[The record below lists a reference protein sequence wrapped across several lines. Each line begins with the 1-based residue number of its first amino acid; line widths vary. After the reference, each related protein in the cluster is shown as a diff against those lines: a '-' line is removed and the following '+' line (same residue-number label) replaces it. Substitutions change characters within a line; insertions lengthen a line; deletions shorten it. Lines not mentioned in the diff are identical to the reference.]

1 MLQTRKAVMIIMLL
15 RIILIAQ
22 IKVKLKKTVEQL
34 TQIFKTIFLQEVTPT
49 RNNTYQYPNEPNSCM
64 KLCL

>member
-22 IKVKLKKTVEQL
+22 IKVKLKKNSGTADSNL
-34 TQIFKTIFLQEVTPT
+34 KKNIFFT
-49 RNNTYQYPNEPNSCM
+49 RSNT
-64 KLCL
+64 

>member
-22 IKVKLKKTVEQL
+22 IKVKLKKTVERL
-34 TQIFKTIFLQEVTPT
+34 TQIFETIFLQEVTP
-49 RNNTYQYPNEPNSCM
+49 NTY
-64 KLCL
+64 

>member
-22 IKVKLKKTVEQL
+22 IKVKLKK
-34 TQIFKTIFLQEVTPT
+34 
-49 RNNTYQYPNEPNSCM
+49 NSGTADSNF
-64 KLCL
+64 